1 MLPVPS
7 SFFFFF
13 FLKLGHT
20 LTIVARGLRPRPC
33 ARTPNSE
40 PCHFTEPLRMLL
52 FYLPAHWSQTDTC
65 WPDSPPPPAAPAAVK
80 VGRPRMKACRSDERH
95 RLTTN
100 FHQSSCRQG
109 EEGEARRHLG
119 KWGEGRVRGLFLL
132 WRFATTY
139 QAPPPGSPPS
149 GDTGPCTL
157 AKTPQLLPGE
167 TRRFVASGKIGNCR
181 RRCNNN
187 MTLIWDATLSHDKYM
202 PTFIPFS
209 VFFALLPSVR
219 ILSMARIVFFSLAS
233 SN

>member
-1 MLPVPS
+1 
-7 SFFFFF
+7 
-13 FLKLGHT
+13 
-20 LTIVARGLRPRPC
+20 
-33 ARTPNSE
+33 
-40 PCHFTEPLRMLL
+40 
-52 FYLPAHWSQTDTC
+52 
-65 WPDSPPPPAAPAAVK
+65 
-80 VGRPRMKACRSDERH
+80 MKACRSDERH

-119 KWGEGRVRGLFLL
+119 KWGRGGRGDFSSSEDLPRLIRLPRPALL
-132 WRFATTY
+132 RVEIR
-139 QAPPPGSPPS
+139 
-149 GDTGPCTL
+149 GPCTL
-157 AKTPQLLPGE
+157 AKTPRLLPGE

-187 MTLIWDATLSHDKYM
+187 MTLIWDATLSRDKYM

-219 ILSMARIVFFSLAS
+219 ILSMARIAFFSLAS